1 MNKRQEEN
9 ITESLKLF
17 RPSNLSGSH
26 RNCIRL
32 NPSCSDKHNNEIV
45 RRCLINLKLGIPFFT
60 EVITLE
66 GQRVDIL
73 LPSVMQI
80 EEILVSETKER
91 FEAKNYPLH
100 TKAIR
105 IK

>member
-1 MNKRQEEN
+1 
-9 ITESLKLF
+9 
-17 RPSNLSGSH
+17 
-26 RNCIRL
+26 
-32 NPSCSDKHNNEIV
+32 
-45 RRCLINLKLGIPFFT
+45 LKLGIPFFT